1 MLIKDNT
8 NSASNESL
16 ESLDTS
22 KNMPK
27 LIKQYSGLMH
37 PNWKNLNPIYDKRKY
52 KLATDLA

>member
-27 LIKQYSGLMH
+27 LIK
-37 PNWKNLNPIYDKRKY
+37 
-52 KLATDLA
+52 